1 MSSAYITLAR
11 VIVIQLYLAAQ
22 EVNKME
28 CYLGTQIFYYY
39 YKRREEQIWKTVVV
53 STTSKTKYTSKTL
66 FIRQEEEL
74 ALFLIGGRES
84 RRGEKE
90 SRKMV
95 EAMTLF

>member
-53 STTSKTKYTSKTL
+53 STTSKTKYTS
-66 FIRQEEEL
+66 
-74 ALFLIGGRES
+74 
-84 RRGEKE
+84 
-90 SRKMV
+90 
-95 EAMTLF
+95 